1 MIHSKTIAY
10 NIRRREWLRL
20 LLLSG
25 AGYSDADVA
34 RYAHAVPDFRD

>member
-1 MIHSKTIAY
+1 MIKDNCDF

-20 LLLSG
+20 LLLG